1 MKKSFISIVVFF
13 LTVCSVLAQVKVSE
27 NILSFSGVPINGT
40 KAQIIKSLSTK
51 GFEYSDLYD
60 HLTGMFNGEEVT
72 LKISTNHGV
81 VDRIIVNYPYCS
93 EGNDTRIKYNMLLSR
108 FNRNDKYICINP
120 RKEVPAEERINRML
134 SDNSKYYDAVYFY
147 LKQGSD
153 PEQWANEYK
162 KEYQKMY
169 NKPLAGLSYEE
180 MEEALFCLSNKISE
194 AVSGVVW
201 FTMVSQHQI
210 NINYIN
216 FKNRPRGEDL

>member
-1 MKKSFISIVVFF
+1 MKKLIISIVAFL
-13 LTVCSVLAQVKVSE
+13 LTVSAVLAQVKASE
-27 NILSFSGVPINGT
+27 TILTFSGVPINGS
-40 KAQIIKSLSTK
+40 KAQIIKSLSAK

-81 VDRIIVNYPYCS
+81 VDRIIVNYPYCHES
-93 EGNDTRIKYNMLLSR
+93 NDTRIKYNMLLSR

-120 RKEVPAEERINRML
+120 RLEVPADERINRQL
-134 SDNSKYYDAVYFY
+134 YDNSRYYDAVYFY
-147 LKQGSD
+147 LRPGTD
-153 PEQWANEYK
+153 PEQWTDEYR

-180 MEEALFCLSNKISE
+180 MEEALFCLPNKISE

-201 FTMVSQHQI
+201 FTMDSQHQI
-210 NINYIN
+210 VINYIN